1 MPPIAEDMELLLRSK
16 ECVSQFGF
24 ARIAG
29 NLLNKEKLKKNFSAV
44 ILAAIPGTTN
54 RKGLM
59 LMKSEQFQRQKNYS
73 IQIAI
78 LDNLLLNGLITKEE
92 RDEAERKTRS
102 KEKPL
107 IIQFDPF

>member
-1 MPPIAEDMELLLRSK
+1 
-16 ECVSQFGF
+16 
-24 ARIAG
+24 
-29 NLLNKEKLKKNFSAV
+29 
-44 ILAAIPGTTN
+44 
-54 RKGLM
+54 
-59 LMKSEQFQRQKNYS
+59 MKSEQFQRQKNYS